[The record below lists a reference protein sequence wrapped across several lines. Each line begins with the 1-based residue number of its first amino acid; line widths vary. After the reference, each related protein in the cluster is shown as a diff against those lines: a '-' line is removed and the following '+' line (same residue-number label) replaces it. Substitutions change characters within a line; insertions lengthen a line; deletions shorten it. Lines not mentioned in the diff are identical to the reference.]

1 MASRLRLFVSAAP
14 DLEAE
19 REVIGQAVAELPVSL
34 GWVIKRTP
42 KRGEPLTP
50 ALEAVEDCD
59 FYVLL
64 FATDIRAPVGVEL
77 YAARRAGKAPLA
89 FLKDATRTPAAR
101 IFVKGAK
108 LDWIAFRS
116 GEELKALIQKALA
129 QRILERAQAFALN
142 LNDLEKLSAFLE
154 GLGREK
160 ELRVPEEASGARE
173 GGVIIS
179 PSRDLPTGGVLVE
192 G

>member
-34 GWVIKRTP
+34 GWAIKRTP

-50 ALEAVEDCD
+50 ALEAVEACD

-64 FATDIRAPVGVEL
+64 FATDIRAPVGLEF
-77 YAARRAGKAPLA
+77 YAARRAGKAQLA

-101 IFVKGAK
+101 IFIRAAK
-108 LDWIAFRS
+108 VDWITFRS
-116 GEELKALIQKALA
+116 DEELKALIQKALA
-129 QRILERAQAFALN
+129 QLMLERAQAFALN
-142 LNDLEKLSAFLE
+142 LNDLEMLSAFLE
-154 GLGREK
+154 GLGRE
-160 ELRVPEEASGARE
+160 EEARLPEEARGARE
-173 GGVIIS
+173 GGVIIA
-179 PSRDLPTGGVLVE
+179 PGRDVPPGGVLVE